1 MACMHAAR
9 CHHAVLHI
17 MHTVCIHIILLSFS
31 LSLSLSLSIRFIVI
45 VMVVVLPLSLTCE
58 SSSTNGAAELNRCA
72 NSSHF
77 PSSESDGRFHGK
89 LRVGLSIMDVC
100 THREFVTA
108 LDPDSL
114 GGKEETEPRNAK
126 KFPN

>member
-1 MACMHAAR
+1 MHAAR
-9 CHHAVLHI
+9 AR
-17 MHTVCIHIILLSFS
+17 S
-31 LSLSLSLSIRFIVI
+31 LPSRRAAYNAYCMYPYYPSLFLPLPLSLSIRFIVI

-72 NSSHF
+72 DSSHF

-114 GGKEETEPRNAK
+114 GGKEQTEPRNAK

>member
-1 MACMHAAR
+1 MHAAR
-9 CHHAVLHI
+9 AR
-17 MHTVCIHIILLSFS
+17 S
-31 LSLSLSLSIRFIVI
+31 LPSRRAAYNAYCMYPYYPLPLPLSIRFIVI